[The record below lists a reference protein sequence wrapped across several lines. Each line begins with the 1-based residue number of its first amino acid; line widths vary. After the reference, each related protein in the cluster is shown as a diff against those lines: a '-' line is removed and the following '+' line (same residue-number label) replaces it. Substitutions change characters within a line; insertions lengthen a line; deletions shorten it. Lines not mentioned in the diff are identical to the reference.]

1 MQLFNSLLNINGDNN
16 NINKE
21 EVLSLKSQW
30 NNFSKTLSKA
40 SNILSENLKIINNN
54 KQNTDNIE
62 KNEKKTEENIEKI
75 EQNIESIER
84 NLENIEEL
92 EENIERI
99 EENIENIEKM
109 EKIEEIEEVVK
120 NDRLI
125 DKEFSLTEGNL
136 EVFSKIKE
144 SLKSEVKSLID
155 KEHIIYNLNEELAR
169 LKEKYEEQSLKYTSL
184 SSKAIRNL
192 QANLVTK
199 ESFSIDSI
207 TKPQIQNKYQ
217 PIQNLSPKKRNVLN
231 YIISKTLSFQLPSPY
246 CKTSPKKK
254 LIERNPDSVKDQSIK
269 IENSVFNM
277 SVVEGEGGKSK
288 KIITSNN
295 SGNSAQDYRKIVKD
309 KLNKNNK
316 SKILY

>member
-254 LIERNPDSVKDQSIK
+254 LIERNPDSV
-269 IENSVFNM
+269 N
-277 SVVEGEGGKSK
+277 
-288 KIITSNN
+288 
-295 SGNSAQDYRKIVKD
+295 
-309 KLNKNNK
+309 
-316 SKILY
+316 